1 VILFARS
8 VDIRVSLT
16 KFASNFLLFRP
27 KCCLQTSQA
36 ARLSSIDY
44 VQLCVLMNVAFR
56 FFSPLLEAN
65 RRPREW
71 LSLLQGVSSDDGGAR
86 RLDLSTQLLRHFTDP
101 SAGACRHDEKKEAPV
116 KVGNPVF
123 GNGWLMQLRC
133 VRKRHIGQIR
143 CRTLR
148 FTFRIGCMRQCR
160 GCALCSPLGCAIFS
174 IAASVSSRKISRSAL
189 SEVASRA
196 VRFFI
201 MNESSIGNYS
211 SM

>member
-123 GNGWLMQLRC
+123 GNGCKANAATMRSQTPHWTNSVPDTAVYFPYWMHAAMSWLCVVLPTWLRYLLNRGIRQLQEDLE
-133 VRKRHIGQIR
+133 KR
-143 CRTLR
+143 T
-148 FTFRIGCMRQCR
+148 
-160 GCALCSPLGCAIFS
+160 
-174 IAASVSSRKISRSAL
+174 
-189 SEVASRA
+189 
-196 VRFFI
+196 
-201 MNESSIGNYS
+201 
-211 SM
+211 